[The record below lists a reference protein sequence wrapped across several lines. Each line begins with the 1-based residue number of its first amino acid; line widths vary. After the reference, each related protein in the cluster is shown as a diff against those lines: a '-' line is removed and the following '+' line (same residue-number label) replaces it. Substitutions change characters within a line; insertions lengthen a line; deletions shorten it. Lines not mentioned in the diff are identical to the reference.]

1 MEKTATTKK
10 PAAAKKSPAAP
21 RKAAAPK
28 AGKIT
33 QTKPTLAEGLA
44 NPNHGIADIGKG
56 SVRETAPAVRAGI
69 GNNKRVVQQGDDVI
83 LHTRSPIMGQTEVL
97 ASVIKVNQDATIAVR
112 VPNNGYGRH
121 EDFTGVLNKPSNGEF
136 WWSWPEGSENLDDE
150 RKAEEAAKPEPAEPI
165 VPPPAPVD
173 PATAPA

>member
-44 NPNHGIADIGKG
+44 NPNPGIGKG
-56 SVRETAPAVRAGI
+56 
-69 GNNKRVVQQGDDVI
+69 
-83 LHTRSPIMGQTEVL
+83 
-97 ASVIKVNQDATIAVR
+97 
-112 VPNNGYGRH
+112 
-121 EDFTGVLNKPSNGEF
+121 
-136 WWSWPEGSENLDDE
+136 
-150 RKAEEAAKPEPAEPI
+150 
-165 VPPPAPVD
+165 
-173 PATAPA
+173 

>member
-28 AGKIT
+28 AGKI
-33 QTKPTLAEGLA
+33 
-44 NPNHGIADIGKG
+44 
-56 SVRETAPAVRAGI
+56 
-69 GNNKRVVQQGDDVI
+69 VVQQGDDVI

-121 EDFTGVLNKPSNGEF
+121 EDFTGVKTAPQADGSF
-136 WWSWPEGSENLDDE
+136 WASWPERNENLD
-150 RKAEEAAKPEPAEPI
+150 EAAEAEAETAAD
-165 VPPPAPVD
+165 PAP
-173 PATAPA
+173 ALAPAPASAPTE

>member
-44 NPNHGIADIGKG
+44 NPNPGIADIGKG

-112 VPNNGYGRH
+112 VPYNGYGRH

-136 WWSWPEGSENLDDE
+136 WWSWPEGSENLDE
-150 RKAEEAAKPEPAEPI
+150 VREAEETAAADAPAPT
-165 VPPPAPVD
+165 PAPVD
-173 PATAPA
+173 PPTPPA

>member
-44 NPNHGIADIGKG
+44 NPNPGIGKG

-136 WWSWPEGSENLDDE
+136 WWSWPEGSENLDE
-150 RKAEEAAKPEPAEPI
+150 VREAEETAAADAPAPT
-165 VPPPAPVD
+165 PAPVD
-173 PATAPA
+173 PATPPA